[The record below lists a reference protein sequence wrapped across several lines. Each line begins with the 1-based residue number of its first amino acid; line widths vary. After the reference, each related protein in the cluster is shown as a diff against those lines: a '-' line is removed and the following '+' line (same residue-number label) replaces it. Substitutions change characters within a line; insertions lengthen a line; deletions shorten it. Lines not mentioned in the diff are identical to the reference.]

1 MTSYKPGDVI
11 LVSFVFAD
19 ESGVKRR
26 PAVIVSSDMYNS
38 RRGEAVIAAITSKT
52 EHMFVGDHLIADWQE
67 AGLLFPS
74 VATGII
80 RTIKQ
85 SMIDRKLGS
94 MTSRDVEAVNGKLRL
109 IFGFS
114 QTISY

>member
-1 MTSYKPGDVI
+1 V
-11 LVSFVFAD
+11 LVNFVFAD

-26 PAVIVSSDMYNS
+26 PAVIVSSETYNS
-38 RRGEAVIAAITSKT
+38 GRDEVVIAAITSRT
-52 EHMFVGDHLIADWQE
+52 DRVLAGDHLIADWQS

-85 SMIDRKLGS
+85 GIIDRKLGS
-94 MTSRDVEAVNGKLRL
+94 MTLPDMAAINSQLRL
-109 IFGFS
+109 ILELS
-114 QTISY
+114 